1 MPIVNKTL
9 RAIRNF
15 GRVTTARDYKPD
27 QIEVKPEDRLR
38 AWKASVRIGGKWTEV
53 APQQERGGFGA
64 ILFGFDESV
73 ERGSLSMR
81 RWKDIEQALLENLN
95 PNPEDEFLT
104 NALQHLHDAN
114 FRLALIEATVC
125 LEIVL
130 SQCLIV
136 YLEVKRHFPKRKIE
150 SVLSNVGLTSR
161 VGLILDLIFTAEER
175 SKAELDSVLRAI
187 GWRNKIIHGTGHLP
201 FSVPSQEVHDCVFA
215 MLKLALRLAERRERL
230 RIEPEMKEI
239 AREVAMKFNT
249 PEPSIEV
256 LKYHKVKVTFS
267 YLGKAALYFRPKGVP
282 ATPPPSPPNE
292 EGLRQIVNDLGL
304 RLRARDGGFEPSKHL
319 SVVFEHNLGQVF
331 ASFQNGDWNRPTT

>member
-81 RWKDIEQALLENLN
+81 RWKDIEQALLEHLN

-104 NALQHLHDAN
+104 DALQHLHDAN

-136 YLEVKRHFPKRKIE
+136 YLEVKRHFSKRKIE

-161 VGLILDLIFTAEER
+161 VGLILDLIFTA
-175 SKAELDSVLRAI
+175 KQGRARF
-187 GWRNKIIHGTGHLP
+187 G
-201 FSVPSQEVHDCVFA
+201 SSSD
-215 MLKLALRLAERRERL
+215 RLAE
-230 RIEPEMKEI
+230 
-239 AREVAMKFNT
+239 
-249 PEPSIEV
+249 
-256 LKYHKVKVTFS
+256 
-267 YLGKAALYFRPKGVP
+267 
-282 ATPPPSPPNE
+282 
-292 EGLRQIVNDLGL
+292 
-304 RLRARDGGFEPSKHL
+304 
-319 SVVFEHNLGQVF
+319 
-331 ASFQNGDWNRPTT
+331 